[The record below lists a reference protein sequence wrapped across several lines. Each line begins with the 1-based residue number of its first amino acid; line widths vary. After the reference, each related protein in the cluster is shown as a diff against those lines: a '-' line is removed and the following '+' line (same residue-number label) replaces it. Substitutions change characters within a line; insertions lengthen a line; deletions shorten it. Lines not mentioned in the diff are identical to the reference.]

1 MLTIAYRKEFL
12 CSEPFFTR
20 VPSSS
25 TSSKDHT
32 PLDGDR
38 AVAARWPSLSG
49 ACPGN
54 WKSCWQR
61 RMKLRDLRVSMPCFG
76 CFLLWTKMFDYSSR
90 EGSQNGPK
98 KNCQNRDRQ
107 IK

>member
-12 CSEPFFTR
+12 CLEPFFAR

-25 TSSKDHT
+25 TSFKDHT

-61 RMKLRDLRVSMPCFG
+61 RMKLRDLRVIDSPEKHALFWV
-76 CFLLWTKMFDYSSR
+76 FPALD
-90 EGSQNGPK
+90 E
-98 KNCQNRDRQ
+98 D
-107 IK
+107 I